1 MSQFI
6 VAMCSTVCAD
16 YAPMVNK
23 GDAIGWDEW
32 RELPIEQQMSFR
44 IPISLMIDLGRIREQ
59 HAVITASDY
68 LRLHGLDPEE
78 ESISGYW
85 LRDWYHTHANM
96 FEPDKSKLPS
106 LFVIENHWYDP
117 QGVNRVDYIPPAM
130 KKRGEWIR
138 YSNSESQEVGGYWSP
153 MEQTNVSSRLASAMP
168 EARAIMDWNTA
179 KSILASAELGDEVNL
194 EDDEVVEDVLN
205 AHGWEILHTF
215 SST

>member
-1 MSQFI
+1 MSQS
-6 VAMCSTVCAD
+6 VVVMCSTVCAD

-23 GDAIGWDEW
+23 GDVIDWDEW
-32 RELPIEQQMSFR
+32 RGHSIEQQVGFR
-44 IPISLMIDLGRIREQ
+44 IPISLMIDLGRIRER

-68 LRLHGLDPEE
+68 LRLHGRDPKE

-130 KKRGEWIR
+130 KKRGKWMR
-138 YSNSESQEVGGYWSP
+138 YSNSESQETGYWSP
-153 MEQTNVSSRLASAMP
+153 IEPTDVSTRLASAML
-168 EARAIMDWNTA
+168 EGKAIMDWNTT

-194 EDDEVVEDVLN
+194 EDDEVVEGVLN
-205 AHGWEILHTF
+205 RHGWEVLHTF
-215 SST
+215 SDT